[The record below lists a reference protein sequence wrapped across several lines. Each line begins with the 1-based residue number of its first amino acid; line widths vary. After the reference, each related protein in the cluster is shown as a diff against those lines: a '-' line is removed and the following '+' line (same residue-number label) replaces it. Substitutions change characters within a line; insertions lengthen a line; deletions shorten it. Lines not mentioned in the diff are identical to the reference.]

1 MEGLRNTLEARQVR
15 IYFSAMML
23 GALLGVLLP
32 GLRIPEAAIN
42 PALALMLFAT
52 FMQVPLAQIG
62 SALRNARFMAALG
75 ITNFVLLPIA
85 SAGLLQLLPG
95 DPMLRLAVLF
105 VLLAPCVDYVITFTH
120 MGQGNARLLLAATP
134 VLLLLQIVLLPLY
147 LGLMLGEDAARLIE
161 PGPFAY
167 AFVWLIALPLLAAGV
182 MQAIGKRSRTGHGL
196 VAATALLPVPATA
209 LVLFVVLASVMPQ
222 IGLAHH
228 AAMRAIP
235 VYLAF
240 AFIAPLL
247 GWGVARAIRLEP
259 ASARAL
265 SFSASYRNSLVILPL
280 AFAVPGGVP
289 LIPAVILT
297 QTMTELFLLP
307 AYLRWIPRL
316 PQHSGNTSR

>member
-1 MEGLRNTLEARQVR
+1 MR
-15 IYFSAMML
+15 IYFSAMAL
-23 GALLGVLLP
+23 GALLGALLP
-32 GLRIPEAAIN
+32 GLRVLDAAIN

-52 FMQVPLAQIG
+52 FMQVPLAEIG
-62 SALRNARFMAALG
+62 SALRNARFMTALAV
-75 ITNFVLLPIA
+75 TNFVILPIIT
-85 SAGLLQLLPG
+85 AGLLQCLPG

-120 MGQGNARLLLAATP
+120 MGQGNARLLMATTP
-134 VLLLLQIVLLPLY
+134 VLLLLQIILLPLY

-161 PGPFAY
+161 TGPFAH
-167 AFVWLIALPLLAAGV
+167 AFVWLIALPLLAAGL
-182 MQAIGKRSRTGHGL
+182 MQALGRRSRTGSRL
-196 VAATALLPVPATA
+196 AAATSLLPVPATA

-222 IGLAHH
+222 VGLAQH
-228 AAMRAIP
+228 AALRAAP

-240 AFIAPLL
+240 GVIAPLV
-247 GWGVARAIRLEP
+247 GWTVARAMRLEA

-280 AFAVPGGVP
+280 AFAVPGGTP

-316 PQHSGNTSR
+316 PQHIRQTPR